1 MKNFKFYIAIISTLG
16 YFSTQAQNQYQ
27 VPQPSDGNYIL
38 GRTYQTSKDH
48 RDSISIKGDVVETIQ
63 YFDGLGRNQQSIGLG
78 QSPNGNDMVSP
89 IEYDGYGRMVREWL
103 PFPEQATVKGEIHI
117 GAKTNAQQH
126 YLQAFSAD
134 FQGVTDP
141 SNVNA
146 YSEKLLDPSPLNR
159 VQKQG
164 APGADWAIGTDDTDH
179 TIGYEYGANTHDPL
193 DPNNAGNDNVRL
205 FTVAFSNN
213 DTEAPSLSN
222 DGFYLENQLS
232 KTVTKDE
239 NHNSGNDHTTEE
251 FTNKSGQV
259 VLKRTY
265 NNSERHDTYYVYDDF
280 GNLTYVLP
288 PLVDTAVTV
297 DQTVLANLCYQYVYD
312 HRNRLVEKQLPGKER
327 EYIVYN
333 NLDQPVLTQDAL
345 QRTTNEWLFTQYD
358 VHGRVAYTGK
368 TTIVGD
374 RPTVQATVTALPDS
388 QELWTARTPDAL
400 TTNTIGGAVLNYDVN
415 GYPNVSDI
423 TEVLTV
429 NYYDNYDFD
438 RANEPA
444 PPTTVFGANLDSRT
458 QGLATGSKIKVLEVS
473 PAQWITTITRYDE
486 KGRAIYTYGEN
497 AYLET
502 EDLIES
508 ELDFVGKPLTVRSAH
523 TRTQGGVEATIVVI
537 DNFEYDNVSRL
548 LKQTQCL
555 GDETMGY
562 SCEGAPDVDLT
573 LQNITINED
582 RSAQTSIVIGPTT
595 TIDPGS
601 NGVTLAVTGPGAQE
615 ELIAYNSYDD
625 LGQLVAKKVGG
636 TPGADYAAT
645 TGLQTVDYTYNVR
658 GWLKAINQDANADN
672 DLFNFGIAYNDP
684 QNFGANENPTVLF
697 NGNISQTTWNTSS
710 TNSTGNLVSERY
722 SYTYDALNRIATGT
736 DNTGNYNL
744 NNITY
749 DKNGNILTLN
759 RQGHTNSGITNFGAM
774 DNLTYTYANG
784 GNTLTNV
791 ADNNA
796 SDSYGFVDVNG
807 SGTEYVYDDNGN
819 MTMDLNKGIPADGI
833 TYNHLNLPTSVTLP
847 GGTISYIYDAAGMKL
862 KKTAGSSVTEYAGNY
877 VYSGNTTATTLQF
890 FSQTEGYVTPSGV
903 EGSYDYVYQYK
914 DHLENIRLS
923 YVDNSGTLE
932 IVEENNYYPFG
943 LKHKGY
949 NDATSPLGNSV
960 ANRWKFGGKEL
971 DDSFND
977 ALATYDF
984 GARNYSPDLG
994 RWMNLDPLA
1003 EKYTNLSPY
1012 NYVANN
1018 VINAID
1024 PDGRLIIFIG
1034 GLRMQTG
1041 RSDQL
1046 WWGKSGIYA
1055 GDIFGYWR
1063 TPVGGTNSFGQ
1074 RADLVRTFSRMHFD
1088 YNHLFTSGSSRYDS
1102 SAEDRR
1108 SEGVKK
1114 AKKFYKNYSK
1124 GKVKLADD
1132 ETIKIVSHS
1141 QGGAHA
1147 AGFAEQ
1153 LMTYKDADG
1162 NSLFNVEVI
1171 YYITPHQPGDITHP
1185 NGPVGFQ
1192 WSHFNDAVTN
1202 AEDWLSL
1209 FNGGSNHA
1217 MINNLTSPDHFFEGT
1232 ILGGEEQPEA
1242 TGATGNRNGHN
1253 ADDNQQN
1260 IINTLSDFCK
1270 NNPDKCR
1277 EIDLV
1282 PNRTNR

>member
-1 MKNFKFYIAIISTLG
+1 MKIQMKNFKFYIAIISTLG

-126 YLQAFSAD
+126 YLQTYSAD

-179 TIGYEYGANTHDPL
+179 TIGFEYGANTHDPL

-232 KTVTKDE
+232 KTITKDE

-333 NLDQPVLTQDAL
+333 NLDQPVLTQDAI

-368 TTIVGD
+368 ATIVGD

-415 GYPNVSDI
+415 GYPNIGDI

-438 RANEPA
+438 RANEPT
-444 PPTTVFGANLDSRT
+444 PPTTVFGTSLDSRT

-473 PAQWITTITRYDE
+473 PAQWITTITRYDA
-486 KGRAIYTYGEN
+486 KGRAIYTYSEN

-508 ELDFVGKPLTVRSAH
+508 DLDFVGKPLTVRSAH

-537 DNFEYDNVSRL
+537 DNFEYDTVSRL

-615 ELIAYNSYDD
+615 ELIAYNSYDE

-636 TPGADYAAT
+636 TPGADYAST
-645 TGLQTVDYTYNVR
+645 TGLQTVDYTYNIR
-658 GWLKAINQDANADN
+658 GWLKTINQDANADN

-684 QNFGANENPTVLF
+684 QNFGAGENPVALF

-710 TNSTGNLVSERY
+710 TNSTGNPVSERY

-774 DNLTYTYANG
+774 DNLTYTYVNG

-791 ADNNA
+791 ADDNA

-807 SGTEYVYDDNGN
+807 SGTEYAYDDNGN
-819 MTMDLNKGIPADGI
+819 MTMDLNKGIHADGI
-833 TYNHLNLPTSVTLP
+833 TYNHLNQPSKITVSSGSNTGTLEY
-847 GGTISYIYDAAGMKL
+847 GYAADGTKVQKVL
-862 KKTAGSSVTEYAGNY
+862 KNLSGTVLTTTDYVGNY
-877 VYSGNTTATTLQF
+877 VYENGNLKQITQP
-890 FSQTEGYVTPSGV
+890 EGFI
-903 EGSYDYVYQYK
+903 ELDGSTWQYVYNYI
-914 DHLENIRLS
+914 DIWRTTRLTYADDNDNGSINSASEIRR
-923 YVDNSGTLE
+923 E
-932 IVEENNYYPFG
+932 RNYYPFG
-943 LKHKGY
+943 MEHKGY
-949 NDATSPLGNSV
+949 NIVSYNSE
-960 ANRWKFGGKEL
+960 NNLK
-971 DDSFND
+971 
-977 ALATYDF
+977 TYQGQEF
-984 GARNYSPDLG
+984 TNDLG
-994 RWMNLDPLA
+994 LNIHEWRYRISDSATGRFWQIDPLA
-1003 EKYTNLSPY
+1003 EDYVYNGVYNFSENKIGLGVELEGLEYYPFDLVWEIHRAGLKFNEGATKLYNASTSGELKRRLSEPDPEFDSEKDRINRIVEYSNAVGNINESIEIIKNIPHTLAPTMAEARSAANTLELLGDSAALVGIVALPETAGLSAVVVGGGEVIAVIGLGANLTMDVLEG
-1012 NYVANN
+1012 NGEKFVGR
-1018 VINAID
+1018 IAIEISTASF
-1024 PDGRLIIFIG
+1024 GSLIKKAYP
-1034 GLRMQTG
+1034 
-1041 RSDQL
+1041 
-1046 WWGKSGIYA
+1046 GKSLDEITLDEKVGKGILEYFNQ
-1055 GDIFGYWR
+1055 IFKAS
-1063 TPVGGTNSFGQ
+1063 GGFILEQRTNS
-1074 RADLVRTFSRMHFD
+1074 
-1088 YNHLFTSGSSRYDS
+1088 DS
-1102 SAEDRR
+1102 DNN
-1108 SEGVKK
+1108 
-1114 AKKFYKNYSK
+1114 AKK
-1124 GKVKLADD
+1124 
-1132 ETIKIVSHS
+1132 
-1141 QGGAHA
+1141 
-1147 AGFAEQ
+1147 
-1153 LMTYKDADG
+1153 
-1162 NSLFNVEVI
+1162 
-1171 YYITPHQPGDITHP
+1171 
-1185 NGPVGFQ
+1185 
-1192 WSHFNDAVTN
+1192 
-1202 AEDWLSL
+1202 
-1209 FNGGSNHA
+1209 
-1217 MINNLTSPDHFFEGT
+1217 
-1232 ILGGEEQPEA
+1232 
-1242 TGATGNRNGHN
+1242 
-1253 ADDNQQN
+1253 
-1260 IINTLSDFCK
+1260 INTSISENGKDGAIIYSVTP
-1270 NNPDKCR
+1270 NPED
-1277 EIDLV
+1277 
-1282 PNRTNR
+1282 N